1 MPNDERR
8 SSGSAWAAL
17 AGLTPLYI
25 FSSELS
31 VGLVLG
37 IGFLVV
43 HSTAAATS
51 LLLPARFGRPRV
63 FALAAVGAAVAASL
77 SASVVRLI
85 DPFLFEATHRYL
97 FLTVLT
103 LPVLS
108 ACVQPDGMAERERGI
123 ENVVR
128 GLGYALSVILLGAI
142 REFLASGTISVN
154 PAAGS
159 SALLPIMAQPAGAF
173 ILLGLVAAGFRAVMK
188 AAKGSER

>member
-1 MPNDERR
+1 MPNDERQ

-17 AGLTPLYI
+17 AGLTPLFI

-31 VGLVLG
+31 IGLVLG

-43 HSTAAATS
+43 HSTAAAMA
-51 LLLPARFGRPRV
+51 LLLPARFGRPRI

-77 SASVVRLI
+77 SASIVRLI
-85 DPFLFEATHRYL
+85 DPFLFETTYRSL
-97 FLTVLT
+97 FLSVLT
-103 LPVLS
+103 LPVLN
-108 ACVQPDGMAERERGI
+108 ACVLPDGMAERERGI

-128 GLGYALSVILLGAI
+128 GLGYALSVVVLGAV

-154 PAAGS
+154 SVAGS
-159 SALLPIMAQPAGAF
+159 SALLPIMAQPAGAL
-173 ILLGLVAAGFRAVMK
+173 ILIGLIAAGFRAVMK